1 MKIVIPTAGFGTRL
15 RPHTWSKP
23 KPLVTVAGKPV
34 LGHVLDM
41 FGSLPTLDEVVIIV
55 GYLGDQIERYVDSAY
70 PALKT
75 RYIEQEEMLGQSGV
89 VRKTA
94 GFRGRSTVEV
104 RGEIWW
110 CRSRH
115 RLEKGM
121 EVRVTGVD
129 DMILLVEP
137 ADNYGEV
144 V

>member
-1 MKIVIPTAGFGTRL
+1 MMIAFKALAGFEWLGDAWL
-15 RPHTWSKP
+15 P
-23 KPLVTVAGKPV
+23 VAV
-34 LGHVLDM
+34 FLA
-41 FGSLPTLDEVVIIV
+41 VVALWLL
-55 GYLGDQIERYVDSAY
+55 YLG
-70 PALKT
+70 LKAQKRPKCT
-75 RYIEQEEMLGQSGV
+75 GEEEMLGQSGV